1 MSELRKLML
10 GPRNRSWVM
19 FPLCSPLI
27 SYVVAIEKTPKHL
40 AVLNQSVS
48 LSKNW
53 NGDNEK
59 VLLG

>member
-1 MSELRKLML
+1 
-10 GPRNRSWVM
+10 
-19 FPLCSPLI
+19 LCSPLI

-40 AVLNQSVS
+40 AVLHQSVS